1 MALWMHQHVGRLE
14 IEMARVL
21 LVQAMRCTRDGS
33 AYFCNISKACARMTF
48 CELVNHLLQSL
59 ALHMLHHQIRD
70 RR

>member
-1 MALWMHQHVGRLE
+1 MAG
-14 IEMARVL
+14 VL